1 VLRRPLPLRFREIA
15 HIVGMALVVMLMGL
29 AFKNDVEKRWD
40 VIAGQV
46 RELFG

>member
-1 VLRRPLPLRFREIA
+1 M
-15 HIVGMALVVMLMGL
+15 GVVILLMGL

-46 RELFG
+46 RELLG